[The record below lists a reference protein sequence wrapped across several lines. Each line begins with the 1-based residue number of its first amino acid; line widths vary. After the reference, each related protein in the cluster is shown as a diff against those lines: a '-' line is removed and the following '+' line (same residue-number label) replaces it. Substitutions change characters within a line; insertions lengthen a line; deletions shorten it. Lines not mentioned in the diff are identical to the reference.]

1 MNNLIKVSMMALA
14 FASFSMA
21 EGLFVSG
28 HVSGAYS
35 AFWGDSDMED
45 FWGPGFNAG
54 IALYLPFTP
63 SIGFNPEVTFG
74 YRSESNEETIAEE
87 VKLKVD
93 LSQMNIDIPLLF
105 RFNVVS
111 GLFFEAG
118 PFMSLA
124 LSDNFDYTAEYNGE
138 DVTDEYEAAAAAE
151 GETIE
156 GPDQNTFEMGILL
169 GVGYSITQKI
179 DIDARFG
186 LGLTKLYDDADAKSF
201 MFHLGG
207 TFWFM

>member
-1 MNNLIKVSMMALA
+1 MMNNLIKVSMMALA

-21 EGLFVSG
+21 EGLSVGG

-74 YRSESNEETIAEE
+74 YRSESNEETEE
-87 VKLKVD
+87 GLKMTGD

>member
-21 EGLFVSG
+21 EGLSVGG

-74 YRSESNEETIAEE
+74 YRSESNEETEE
-87 VKLKVD
+87 GLKMTGD

>member
-1 MNNLIKVSMMALA
+1 MMNNLIKVAMMALA

-21 EGLFVSG
+21 EGLSVGG

-74 YRSESNEETIAEE
+74 YRSESNEETEE
-87 VKLKVD
+87 GLKMTGD

-138 DVTDEYEAAAAAE
+138 DVTAAVEAEAEAA
-151 GETIE
+151 GEPIE
-156 GPDQNTFEMGILL
+156 GPDQKFFEMGILA

>member
-1 MNNLIKVSMMALA
+1 MNNLIKIAMMALA
-14 FASFSMA
+14 LASFSMA
-21 EGLFVSG
+21 EGVSLGG

-35 AFWGDSDMED
+35 AFWGDSDVED
-45 FWGPGFNAG
+45 FWGLGFNAG
-54 IALYLPFTP
+54 VALYLPFTP

-74 YRSESNEETIAEE
+74 YRSESDEETEE
-87 VKLKVD
+87 GLKITGD

-118 PFMSLA
+118 PFMSLV
-124 LSDNFDYTAEYNGE
+124 LSDDFDYTMEYDGE
-138 DVTDEYEAAAAAE
+138 DVTDEYEAE
-151 GETIE
+151 GGEFKW
-156 GPDQNTFEMGILL
+156 PDQKFFEMGILA

-186 LGLTKLYDDADAKSF
+186 LGLTKLYDDGDEKSF

>member
-1 MNNLIKVSMMALA
+1 MNNLIKVAMMALA

-21 EGLFVSG
+21 EGLSVGG

-54 IALYLPFTP
+54 VALYLPFTP

-74 YRSESNEETIAEE
+74 YRSESDEETDEE
-87 VKLKVD
+87 LKMTGD

-118 PFMSLA
+118 PFMSLV
-124 LSDNFDYTAEYNGE
+124 LSDNFDYTVEYNGE

-156 GPDQNTFEMGILL
+156 GPDQNTFEMGILA

>member
-1 MNNLIKVSMMALA
+1 MNNLIKVTMMALA

-21 EGLFVSG
+21 EGLSVGG

-74 YRSESNEETIAEE
+74 YRSESNEETEE
-87 VKLKVD
+87 GLKMTGD